1 MDAESVSKGI
11 LNQLDMEIDE
21 HKYEL
26 NFENLKK
33 LGIEADSGTEES
45 KFEDIVLG
53 HIAGSDLD
61 Y

>member
-1 MDAESVSKGI
+1 MK
-11 LNQLDMEIDE
+11 IDE

-33 LGIEADSGTEES
+33 LGIDADPGTEES

>member
-1 MDAESVSKGI
+1 MYD
-11 LNQLDMEIDE
+11 
-21 HKYEL
+21 L

-33 LGIEADSGTEES
+33 LGIEAISDMEES

-53 HIAGSDLD
+53 HVAGSDLD